1 MTAKLVSKSEN
12 LNLQKL
18 PQHIAIIMD
27 GNGRWAEKQGRNR
40 IIGHRKGAENLKQI
54 LQCCKNWGIDTLT
67 VYAFSTENWSRPKV
81 EIEFLMSLFENMLDR
96 ELQEMHSQGV
106 CLKFLGDITPLPQS
120 LQKLI
125 ERSILKTQNN
135 REISFNVALN
145 YGSRQEI
152 VRACRNLA
160 KMVREGKLDPD
171 AIDEGT
177 LQNSLYTANFPD
189 PDLLIRTSGE
199 MRLSNF
205 LLWQLAYTEF
215 YLTDTLWPDFGI
227 EEFKLALKEYSSRDR
242 RFGKV

>member
-12 LNLQKL
+12 LNLQKI

-171 AIDEGT
+171 AIDEGA